1 MRAIDVDAV
10 AFVRALREE
19 GLPIGLDQSQ
29 GFAQALDWCNPLSR
43 RELYLAARSTLLFR
57 REDLAVFDAVFARH
71 WKGGDD
77 GAPVPQKVPRA
88 PRHDPAAF
96 HRTALAAYMAERAD
110 KNSPDVEVPEQTKAA
125 SELELLQ
132 KKDFAELSAAE
143 RATVARAMKDVT
155 FEVARRR
162 TRRRVPARR
171 GEQLD
176 LRRALRD
183 AGRHGKVLT
192 VPRRTRKWKERQ
204 LVVLA
209 DISGSMEIYSRLLLQ
224 FFHGLTQMLR
234 RTETFAFGTRLTCIT
249 GDLRVRNVDRA
260 LERAAA
266 AIQDFGGGTRI
277 GESLKAFMREHAR
290 RVVRRGAVVLIVS
303 DGWETGDSAVLQH
316 QMAALAA
323 RAHRIV
329 WLNPLLGKKT
339 YEVRVDGMARAL
351 AHVDDFM
358 PIHDLQSLRQL
369 ATVLACVPARKG
381 SKLPQARTSAIARG
395 VR

>member
-1 MRAIDVDAV
+1 MRALDVDAV
-10 AFVRALREE
+10 GFVRALREE

-29 GFAQALDWCNPLSR
+29 GFAQALSWTNPLSR

-57 REDLAVFDAVFARH
+57 REDIAVFDAMFARH
-71 WKGGDD
+71 WQGPSEGVS
-77 GAPVPQKVPRA
+77 APQKVPRA

-96 HRTALAAYMAERAD
+96 HRTALAAYMAERVD
-110 KNSPDVEVPEQTKAA
+110 PKSPEVDVPEHTKAA
-125 SELELLQ
+125 SPLELLQ
-132 KKDFAELSAAE
+132 RKDFAELSEEE
-143 RATVARAMKDVT
+143 RATIARAMRDVT
-155 FEVARRR
+155 FAVARRR
-162 TRRRVPARR
+162 TRRRVPSRR

-183 AGRHGKVLT
+183 VGRHGKVLT

-224 FFHGLTQMLR
+224 FFHGLTQLLR

-260 LERAAA
+260 LERASAS
-266 AIQDFGGGTRI
+266 IHDFGGGTRI
-277 GESLKAFMREHAR
+277 GESLRVFMREHAR
-290 RVVRRGAVVLIVS
+290 RVVRRGAVVVIVS
-303 DGWETGDSAVLQH
+303 DGWETGDAEVLEH

-339 YEVRVDGMARAL
+339 YEVRVAGMAKAL

-381 SKLPQARTSAIARG
+381 SKISQARQTR
-395 VR
+395 